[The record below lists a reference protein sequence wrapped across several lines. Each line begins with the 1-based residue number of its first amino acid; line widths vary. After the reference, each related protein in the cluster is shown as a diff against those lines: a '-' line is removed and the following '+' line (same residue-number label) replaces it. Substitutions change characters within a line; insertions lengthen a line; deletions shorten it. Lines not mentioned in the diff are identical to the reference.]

1 MLMITGKVYG
11 RSKYRKMSI
20 QLFFE
25 IRYYKQK
32 KLDLKSNIGTLKLF
46 LKDFFFKQEHT
57 LLIYVFFDFAEDWL
71 SSCFQY
77 RLGFQAKRGNRLA
90 KILRFFAFH
99 SLTKNAKLT
108 TIIFAKFCIVFTFIR
123 LIHLR
128 KKIRIFTKTVCEIRT
143 KVFVRWNPSNTD

>member
-1 MLMITGKVYG
+1 M
-11 RSKYRKMSI
+11 
-20 QLFFE
+20 
-25 IRYYKQK
+25 
-32 KLDLKSNIGTLKLF
+32 
-46 LKDFFFKQEHT
+46 
-57 LLIYVFFDFAEDWL
+57 

-143 KVFVRWNPSNTD
+143 KVFVRWNPSNTDQTKLVCSSSLNQLNSLYFEILVLGRERKRRNMSEGLCKKVSFSFSNLRKFNN